1 MEKYKEAIEDFS
13 KTIEL
18 NPKNSDPYFERGN
31 CLIKLE
37 KYKEAIED
45 FIKSNTLQKEKEKE
59 FQSKLEESEKKF
71 KNEIFEL
78 KRDLELEREIFETN
92 DLGGSEMPF

>member
-1 MEKYKEAIEDFS
+1 S
-13 KTIEL
+13 QSIEL
-18 NPKNSDPYFERGN
+18 NPKNSDSYYERGN

-37 KYKEAIED
+37 KYKEASED
-45 FIKSNTLQKEKEKE
+45 FIKSNILQKEKEKEKE

-78 KRDLELEREIFETN
+78 KRDLELEREIFERN